1 MIKKDNS
8 LIREYLKY
16 FLIINKENNQD
27 MCEISNKID
36 TTINENSCSISYIN
50 FKNEFKKQKIDG
62 YDYIFFK
69 SKDLFDSYIK
79 NHNNEIVN

>member
-16 FLIINKENNQD
+16 FLIINKKNNQD
-27 MCEISNKID
+27 MCEISNEID

-50 FKNEFKKQKIDG
+50 FKKEF
-62 YDYIFFK
+62 
-69 SKDLFDSYIK
+69 
-79 NHNNEIVN
+79 